1 VGFDYWE
8 VVPRPGALLGTKHES
23 GYVNDLIADKFPAFL
38 EPRDK
43 SRQFF
48 VMCHRKEPNKEFTPH
63 PWHVHLYR
71 DDVKIPD
78 TSEDDYNSSAG
89 AAANAT
95 LRIVEN
101 IRYYRKR
108 APRWPVNCPR
118 CHRKSTF
125 GLSPP
130 RKRVRSSKFRS
141 KSWLPFG
148 DGVYP

>member
-1 VGFDYWE
+1 MGSTVTILLDDTTLRPFYPNMNPGFETY
-8 VVPRPGALLGTKHES
+8 L
-23 GYVNDLIADKFPAFL
+23 
-38 EPRDK
+38 
-43 SRQFF
+43 
-48 VMCHRKEPNKEFTPH
+48 
-63 PWHVHLYR
+63 LYR

-78 TSEDDYNSSAG
+78 TSEDDYNSRAG

-118 CHRKSTF
+118 CHRQSTSPPS

-130 RKRVRSSKFRS
+130 RKRVQSFQVSVKAVAPI
-141 KSWLPFG
+141 W
-148 DGVYP
+148 